1 MEIKEFY
8 TQLGRLL
15 YAVAMADGEV
25 QDEEIQSLYKLVIN
39 ELSDEEL
46 FNQEE
51 VNVFHTEF
59 EFEALL
65 DKEASK
71 QEAFDSFINYFD
83 NNHSEFSDEIK
94 KITLHAVNQI
104 AKSFDGI
111 IPEEKKMIDELK
123 KRLSLL

>member
-71 QEAFDSFINYFD
+71 QEAFDSFTNYFD